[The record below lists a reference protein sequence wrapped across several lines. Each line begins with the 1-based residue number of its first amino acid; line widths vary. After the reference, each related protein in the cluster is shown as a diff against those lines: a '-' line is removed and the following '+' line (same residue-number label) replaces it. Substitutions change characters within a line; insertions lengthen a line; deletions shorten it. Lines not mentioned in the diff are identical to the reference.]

1 MKTKLTDFKSIKN
14 LLGIIFINILFTFVA
29 LESVS
34 LAFYFLKEKTFYYT
48 SKRQPQSQEF
58 SKDLEKLG
66 VRLEEE
72 IVERFHP
79 YFGYVM
85 KQGAFPRPDVNL
97 KVNNYGFYSRYDYP
111 FIKKNSNQY
120 IIGMF
125 GGSVAN
131 DFAIN
136 DYIYNEF
143 TRRLK
148 KSPFFANKEIILL
161 NFGVGGYKQPQ
172 QLLILNYLLAIN
184 QQFDLVINLD
194 GFNEI
199 ALANINNTNKLDLA
213 MPSFQHIQPLT
224 GLANNNLSFKVLQSM
239 LDIRQTKK
247 KLSQTIKDLDSC
259 SFALCYTAR
268 SLQARHLIN
277 QYQEKLKDYEKQQ
290 KANANQ
296 LFDKNNVI
304 NLYQSQSKVSDE
316 QQQQAYDQMIS
327 LWYQSSLT
335 MSQVLKARKIP
346 YFHFI
351 QPNQYYPSK
360 RVFTEEEKKLYI
372 VTYSPYSNA
381 IKSGYPKL
389 LSKVEDLRKEQVNIF
404 SAVNVLDGAKETVY
418 RDNCC
423 HYNNI
428 GQNLLGDYISEAIIK
443 VVKDSK

>member
-1 MKTKLTDFKSIKN
+1 MKTKLTDLNSIKN
-14 LLGIIFINILFTFVA
+14 FLGIIFINILLTFVA

-34 LAFYFLKEKTFYYT
+34 LAFYFLKQKRFYYT
-48 SKRQPQSQEF
+48 SKNQPQSQEF

-79 YFGYVM
+79 YFGYVT

-97 KVNNYGFYSRYDYP
+97 KVNNYGFYTRYDYP
-111 FIKKNSNQY
+111 FIKKNTNQY
-120 IIGMF
+120 IIGIF

-148 KSPFFANKEIILL
+148 KSPFFANKEIIIL
-161 NFGVGGYKQPQ
+161 NFGIGGYKQPQ
-172 QLLILNYLLAIN
+172 QLLILNYFLAIN

-199 ALANINNTNKLDLA
+199 ALANVNNKNQLDLA

-247 KLSQTIKDLDSC
+247 LLSKTMKDLDSC
-259 SFALCYTAR
+259 SLALCYTAR

-277 QYQEKLKDYEKQQ
+277 QYQEQLKAYEKQQ
-290 KANANQ
+290 KENANQ

-304 NLYQSQSKVSDE
+304 NLYQSPSKLDAE
-316 QQQQAYDQMIS
+316 KAYDKMIS
-327 LWYQSSLT
+327 IWYQSSLT

-351 QPNQYYPSK
+351 QPNQYYQTK
-360 RVFTEEEKKLYI
+360 RVFTEEEKKLYLG
-372 VTYSPYSNA
+372 TDSPYSDA

-389 LSKVEDLRKEQVNIF
+389 LSKVEDLRKEQVNVF
-404 SAVNVLDGAKETVY
+404 SAVNVLDGEKETVY

>member
-1 MKTKLTDFKSIKN
+1 MKSKFTDFKSIKKI
-14 LLGIIFINILFTFVA
+14 LGIIFINILLTFVA
-29 LESVS
+29 LEAVS
-34 LAFYFLKEKTFYYT
+34 LAFYFLKEKQFYYT
-48 SKRQPQSQEF
+48 SKNQPKSQAF
-58 SKDLEKLG
+58 TKDLEKIG
-66 VRLEEE
+66 VRLNEE

-79 YFGYVM
+79 YFGYVT

-97 KVNNYGFYSRYDYP
+97 KVNNYGFYTRYNYP
-111 FIKKNSNQY
+111 FLKQNKNQY
-120 IIGMF
+120 IIGIF

-131 DFAIN
+131 DFVIN

-161 NFGVGGYKQPQ
+161 NFGNGGYKQPQ

-184 QQFDLVINLD
+184 QQFDMVINLD

-199 ALANINNTNKLDLA
+199 ALANVNNTNKLDFA

-247 KLSQTIKDLDSC
+247 SLSQRMKDLDTC

-268 SLQARHLIN
+268 SLQVRHLIN

-304 NLYQSQSKVSDE
+304 NLYQSQSKLSDE
-316 QQQQAYDQMIS
+316 QKAYDQMIS

-360 RVFTEEEKKLYI
+360 RVFTEEEKKLYV
-372 VTYSPYSNA
+372 VTTESPYSNA
-381 IKSGYPKL
+381 IKIGYPQL

-428 GQNLLGDYISEAIIK
+428 GQNLLGDYISEKIINVIK
-443 VVKDSK
+443 EQK

>member
-1 MKTKLTDFKSIKN
+1 MKTKLTDLNSIKN
-14 LLGIIFINILFTFVA
+14 FLGIVFINILLTFVA

-34 LAFYFLKEKTFYYT
+34 LAFYFLKEKRFYYT
-48 SKRQPQSQEF
+48 SKNQPQSQEF

-79 YFGYVM
+79 YFGYVT

-97 KVNNYGFYSRYDYP
+97 KVNNYGFYTRYDYP
-111 FIKKNSNQY
+111 FIKKNTNQY
-120 IIGMF
+120 IIGIF

-148 KSPFFANKEIILL
+148 KSPFFANKEIIIL
-161 NFGVGGYKQPQ
+161 NFGIGGYKQPQ
-172 QLLILNYLLAIN
+172 QLLILNYFLAIN

-199 ALANINNTNKLDLA
+199 ALANVNNKNQLDLA

-247 KLSQTIKDLDSC
+247 LLSKTMKDLDSC
-259 SFALCYTAR
+259 SLALCYTAR

-277 QYQEKLKDYEKQQ
+277 QYQEQLKDYEKQQ

-304 NLYQSQSKVSDE
+304 NLYQSESKLDAE
-316 QQQQAYDQMIS
+316 KAYDQMIS
-327 LWYQSSLT
+327 IWYQSSLT

-346 YFHFI
+346 YFNFI

-372 VTYSPYSNA
+372 VTYSPYSDA
-381 IKSGYPKL
+381 IKIGYPKL
-389 LSKVEDLRKEQVNIF
+389 LSKVEDLRKEQVNVF
-404 SAVNVLDGAKETVY
+404 SAVNVLDGEKETVY

>member
-1 MKTKLTDFKSIKN
+1 MKTKLTDLKSIQN
-14 LLGIIFINILFTFVA
+14 LLGIIFINILLTFVA

-34 LAFYFLKEKTFYYT
+34 LAFYFLKEKRFYYT
-48 SKRQPQSQEF
+48 SKHQPQSQEF

-131 DFAIN
+131 DFAVN
-136 DYIYNEF
+136 DYIYTEF

-148 KSPFFANKEIILL
+148 KSPFFANKDIILL
-161 NFGVGGYKQPQ
+161 NFGNGGYKQPQ
-172 QLLILNYLLAIN
+172 QLLILNYFLAIN
-184 QQFDLVINLD
+184 QQLDMVINLD

-199 ALANINNTNKLDLA
+199 ALANVNNTNQLDLA

-239 LDIRQTKK
+239 LELRQTKK
-247 KLSQTIKDLDSC
+247 LLSKTMKDLDSC
-259 SFALCYTAR
+259 SLALCYTAR

-304 NLYQSQSKVSDE
+304 NLYQSPSKLDAE
-316 QQQQAYDQMIS
+316 KAYDKMIS
-327 LWYQSSLT
+327 IWYQSSLT

-351 QPNQYYPSK
+351 QPNQYYQTK

-372 VTYSPYSNA
+372 GTDSPYSDA
-381 IKSGYPKL
+381 IKIEYPKL
-389 LSKVEDLRKEQVNIF
+389 LSKVEDLRKDQVNIF
-404 SAVNVLDGAKETVY
+404 SAVNVLDGTKETVY